1 MVPNTP
7 VDVELPVEFDL
18 PYFAIGA
25 SLENTDGAGAGIILN
40 ARGQGSVYML
50 KEAGGAVTQ
59 YGRPYVLIQM
69 DAWHEWKHPYHWSED
84 IVLEPE
90 HDPSIIDTHLP
101 LGVFTERPAGA
112 APNDYSRFTTYVNG
126 SKTYD
131 FDLPLKDHI
140 SYTNIA
146 VVTRGTGQVTYTL
159 TDANGMIIFTGTLA
173 VNSNSWQSTVLPHQ
187 ITGPMSTT
195 YTLSISSTADF
206 DKLILNK

>member
-18 PYFAIGA
+18 PYFPIGA

-50 KEAGGAVTQ
+50 KEAGGGFSK

-101 LGVFTERPAGA
+101 VGVFTERPAGA
-112 APNDYSRFTTYVNG
+112 APNDYSTFTTYVNG
-126 SKTYD
+126 SKTYN
-131 FDLPLKDHI
+131 FDLLPLKENLL
-140 SYTNIA
+140 YTNIA

-159 TDANGMIIFTGTLA
+159 TDENRVIFTGTLA
-173 VNSNSWQSTVLPHQ
+173 VNSNSWQSTALAFQ
-187 ITGPMSTT
+187 IAGPITTT